1 MAYYEYEHKSL
12 GTAAR
17 RFQLQYNVSAG
28 VLGVVYYSNLYCTD
42 DSRLLNA
49 RSMHAV
55 NNVSAIYATL
65 VTMIRLRVNSDSSS
79 AVVINQAM
87 KVDDAWRVQ

>member
-1 MAYYEYEHKSL
+1 
-12 GTAAR
+12 
-17 RFQLQYNVSAG
+17 
-28 VLGVVYYSNLYCTD
+28 VLDFVYYFNIYCKD

-65 VTMIRLRVNSDSSS
+65 VTMIHLRVNSDSSS
-79 AVVINQAM
+79 VAAINQAM
-87 KVDDAWRVQ
+87 KVDDVGRVQ